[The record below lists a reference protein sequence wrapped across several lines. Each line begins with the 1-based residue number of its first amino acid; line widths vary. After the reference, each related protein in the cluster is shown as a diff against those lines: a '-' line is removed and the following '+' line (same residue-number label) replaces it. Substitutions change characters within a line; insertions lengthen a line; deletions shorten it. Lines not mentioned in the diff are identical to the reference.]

1 MSSLSRLIRAIFI
14 TSPAKLGRMLLIVI
28 LTMQSMVTMADDC
41 TSAHDDCGSEV
52 TYVAEHTNGT
62 VNNTS
67 QCDEVETASHV
78 EDDCAEC
85 SNNCCSCCMTLMHP
99 ITALKSVTA
108 SPNSHIFAFSSTS
121 IESPYFAFLRPPK
134 ALIV

>member
-1 MSSLSRLIRAIFI
+1 MSSLSRFIRTIFI

-41 TSAHDDCGSEV
+41 SSAHDDCGSDASYIVEQINS
-52 TYVAEHTNGT
+52 ADKQP
-62 VNNTS
+62 
-67 QCDEVETASHV
+67 QCDDLETASHV

-85 SNNCCSCCMTLMHP
+85 SNNCCSCCMTLMQP

-108 SPNSHIFAFSSTS
+108 SPDSHIFVFNFTS
-121 IESPYFAFLRPPK
+121 VESPYFAFLRPPK

>member
-1 MSSLSRLIRAIFI
+1 MSSLSSFIRAIFI

-28 LTMQSMVTMADDC
+28 LTMQSVVAMADDC
-41 TSAHDDCGSEV
+41 TLAHDDCGSGIA
-52 TYVAEHTNGT
+52 YVLEYDAESVISG
-62 VNNTS
+62 S
-67 QCDEVETASHV
+67 QCDESVTASHA
-78 EDDCAEC
+78 EDDCTEC

-99 ITALKSVTA
+99 VTALKSVTA

-121 IESPYFAFLRPPK
+121 VESPYFTFLRPPK

>member
-1 MSSLSRLIRAIFI
+1 MFRLARFI
-14 TSPAKLGRMLLIVI
+14 HAFICSPAKLGRVLLIVI

-52 TYVAEHTNGT
+52 FFVAEHTSGT
-62 VNNTS
+62 ANNTS
-67 QCDEVETASHV
+67 QCDDLETASHV

-99 ITALKSVTA
+99 VTA
-108 SPNSHIFAFSSTS
+108 MQASTSNPNSFVLSFNFTS
-121 IESPYFAFLRPPK
+121 VEAPYYSLLRPPK
-134 ALIV
+134 AVLV